1 MVALF
6 LTFVGFSVFS
16 KGDGWGIFLMFSLSI
31 GMIAIFDA
39 FVVVE
44 NDALIISDILK
55 FLSKIGI

>member
-1 MVALF
+1 
-6 LTFVGFSVFS
+6 
-16 KGDGWGIFLMFSLSI
+16 MFSLSI

-44 NDALIISDILK
+44 SNALIISDILK